1 MTMQRR
7 TVLAGAAAMVSAP
20 IVRAQS
26 SADSLAEDFLS
37 NNGLPGVTWAV
48 RRSWGETFQGA
59 AGYADPEAGERMT
72 PDHRMRIASISKTI
86 TAAMILTLEA
96 EEQLWVGHRPFAS
109 DGVFRDLVDETLPWL
124 PLLEEITLDHLLTH
138 TSGGWPN
145 TGHDPMFWD
154 LDLDHF
160 DLIRKTLVEMPPDTL
175 AGSTYAYSNFGYC
188 LLGRVIEAATGMDCT
203 SAVQAWL
210 ADPVGATSFALA
222 GDELADR
229 LPGEVVYVASGGD
242 PYGLRASRMDSNGG
256 WVMTAGDLLAILA
269 GFDGAGDD
277 AVPHSVAERMAE
289 PYFAEGTYGRGLI
302 LNPAHGN
309 RWHNGSL
316 PGLTSFAVML
326 ENGDLVCAIANGRT
340 DTSRAAIETLVFDIY
355 GNVAG

>member
-1 MTMQRR
+1 MRR
-7 TVLAGAAAMVSAP
+7 RAVLTGAGALLAAPM
-20 IVRAQS
+20 VRAQS
-26 SADSLAEDFLS
+26 STDQIAEDFLAAQ
-37 NNGLPGVTWAV
+37 GFPGVTWAV
-48 RRSWGETFQGA
+48 RRSWGDVYQGA
-59 AGYADPEAGERMT
+59 AGYADPEAGEWMT

-96 EEQLWVGHRPFAS
+96 EEQLWVGHRPFAE
-109 DGVFRDLVDETLPWL
+109 DGVFRDLVDASVPWL

-145 TGHDPMFWD
+145 TGFDPMFQNLE
-154 LDLDHF
+154 LDQH
-160 DLIRKTLVEMPPDTL
+160 DLIRKTLAEMPPDNL
-175 AGSTYAYSNFGYC
+175 PGSTYAYSNFGYC
-188 LLGRVIEAATGMDCT
+188 LLGRVIEVATGMDCT

-222 GDELADR
+222 GDGFADR

-242 PYGLRASRMDSNGG
+242 PYGLRASRMDSHGG
-256 WVMTAGDLLAILA
+256 WVMTASDLLAILA
-269 GFDGAGDD
+269 GFDGAGDE
-277 AVPHSVAERMAE
+277 VTPYSVAERMAE
-289 PYFAEGTYGRGLI
+289 PYFVDGTYGRGLI

-326 ENGDLVCAIANGRT
+326 ENGDLVCAMTNGRT
-340 DTSRAAIETLVFDIY
+340 EEGRAAIETLVWDIY
-355 GNVAG
+355 GNVIG